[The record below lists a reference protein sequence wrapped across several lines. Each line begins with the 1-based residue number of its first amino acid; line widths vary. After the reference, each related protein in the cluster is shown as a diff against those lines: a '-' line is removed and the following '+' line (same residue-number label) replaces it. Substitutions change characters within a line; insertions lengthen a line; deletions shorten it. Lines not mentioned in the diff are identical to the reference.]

1 MAKFLANE
9 NMPGAAVEATR
20 RRRSAMP
27 ALIARMVQRIVKKF
41 DPEQVILFGSQARGD
56 AGPDSDVDLL
66 VVMDGEGSRRENAL
80 EIQCALHAFRVPL
93 DVIVTSPEEFAWRK
107 DVVGT
112 IEWPASREGKVLYA
126 REPSSEPPPV
136 KGRCCMPTPEVVIRV
151 IREWLRKADNDL
163 KTAAHTLTLGKDCPT
178 ETVSFHAQQCI
189 EKYIKALLVFRATP
203 FPKTHDIHELRAL
216 LPPKLRPRL
225 DRKVQKRLTE
235 YAAVLRYP
243 ESGPDIPLA
252 EARQAVAIA
261 RRVRKE
267 VRRHLPR
274 AALRREKK

>member
-1 MAKFLANE
+1 MRTSARRTAT
-9 NMPGAAVEATR
+9 PG
-20 RRRSAMP
+20 
-27 ALIARMVQRIVKKF
+27 LIGRMVQRIVKKF
-41 DPEQVILFGSQARGD
+41 HPEQVILFGSQARGD
-56 AGPDSDVDLL
+56 AGPESDVDLL
-66 VVMDGEGSRRENAL
+66 VVMDGEGSKLEKCVEIRAAL
-80 EIQCALHAFRVPL
+80 QDVLVPL

-112 IEWPASREGKVLYA
+112 VEWPASREGKVLYA
-126 REPSSEPPPV
+126 G
-136 KGRCCMPTPEVVIRV
+136 GRSPGRQDENGRSCMPAPEAVIRV

-163 KTAAHTLTLGKDCPT
+163 TNAAHTLTLGKECPT
-178 ETVSFHAQQCI
+178 DTVCFHAQQCV
-189 EKYIKALLVFRATP
+189 EMHLKALLVFRGTA
-203 FPKTHDIHELRAL
+203 FAKTHDIHELRAL
-216 LPPKLRPRL
+216 LPPKLRPKL
-225 DRKVQKRLTE
+225 DRKVQDRLTE

-243 ESGPDIPLA
+243 ESAPDVPLS